1 MAVVESPVKLIG
13 RMVRDEWG
21 RQIGMVISVLAD
33 DRGDMNSLLVRTGDG
48 HVRRYRLSELILT
61 DNEVVVPS
69 GFKKR
74 LKALKRRAVL
84 LKHREALLSSLNGG
98 DEAQAEEANFS
109 RERSELLAQADFL
122 LKQVERAYRRCTE
135 QVRYLQHG
143 MACLEVERE
152 LGNVPDKAYELS
164 MKIMMVDLRKFMD
177 ERRDL
182 LKLRSELINLVQEL
196 SSPSRQSEQEAAV
209 EQEAAEEVPSVEAGE
224 PEPVS
229 A

>member
-1 MAVVESPVKLIG
+1 MTESPVKLIG
-13 RMVRDEWG
+13 RMARDEWG
-21 RQIGMVISVLAD
+21 RQVGMVISVLAD

-48 HVRRYRLSELILT
+48 RVRRYRLSELILT

-74 LKALKRRAVL
+74 LKALKRRVVL
-84 LKHREALLSSLNGG
+84 LKHREALLSNLNGG
-98 DEAQAEEANFS
+98 DEARAEEADFS
-109 RERSELLAQADFL
+109 RERGELLAQADFL

-164 MKIMMVDLRKFMD
+164 MRIMMMDLKKFMD

-182 LKLRSELINLVQEL
+182 LGLRSELVNLVQEL
-196 SSPSRQSEQEAAV
+196 SSPSRQSGQAGRAI
-209 EQEAAEEVPSVEAGE
+209 EQEAAEEAPSAEVGE